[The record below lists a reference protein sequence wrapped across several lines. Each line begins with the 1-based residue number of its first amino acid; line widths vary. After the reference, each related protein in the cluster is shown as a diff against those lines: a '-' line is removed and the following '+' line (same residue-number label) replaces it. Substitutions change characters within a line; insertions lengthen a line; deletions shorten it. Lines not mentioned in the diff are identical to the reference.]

1 MTPGKRNRNL
11 SGLGFT
17 DLLFNTLIGFVFL
30 FVIAFLLIAPPV
42 PTDKKI
48 DPKAEILIILTWPE
62 GSSKDIDMWA
72 TLWHLDQTKISF
84 GILILF
90 YGLTAHLGHQSYKL
104 YKSRPLNFR
113 TIEVSWFFAES
124 MITLGLIGTV
134 TGFIIM
140 LGGAFADLDLSNIGQ
155 AKEVIRDMA
164 AGMSTALTTT
174 LVGLVCS
181 IITKLQLMNLEY
193 DSRKA

>member
-1 MTPGKRNRNL
+1 MIIYEVNL
-11 SGLGFT
+11 S
-17 DLLFNTLIGFVFL
+17 I
-30 FVIAFLLIAPPV
+30 
-42 PTDKKI
+42 
-48 DPKAEILIILTWPE
+48 
-62 GSSKDIDMWA
+62 SKTIKD
-72 TLWHLDQTKISF
+72 SF
-84 GILILF
+84 KVWLKD
-90 YGLTAHLGHQSYKL
+90 H
-104 YKSRPLNFR
+104 
-113 TIEVSWFFAES
+113 AES

-140 LGGAFADLDLSNIGQ
+140 LGGAFADLDLTNIGQ

-193 DSRKA
+193 DHRKA

>member
-1 MTPGKRNRNL
+1 
-11 SGLGFT
+11 
-17 DLLFNTLIGFVFL
+17 
-30 FVIAFLLIAPPV
+30 
-42 PTDKKI
+42 
-48 DPKAEILIILTWPE
+48 
-62 GSSKDIDMWA
+62 
-72 TLWHLDQTKISF
+72 
-84 GILILF
+84 
-90 YGLTAHLGHQSYKL
+90 
-104 YKSRPLNFR
+104 
-113 TIEVSWFFAES
+113 

-193 DSRKA
+193 DHRKA